1 MPRERDGLLVLH
13 GDPGNE
19 LSLELPGEDAQGL
32 LRRLC
37 AEGGAPAS
45 RRWELTRTLDARPLL
60 AAWREAGW
68 WAHAVPRTALL
79 REDGRRRLV
88 LHLETS
94 GDRAALTAAAPL
106 LLRLLRSRGRITEV
120 AVEAVTPAPEVPRRG
135 RQPRVDVFGWAGPAS
150 AAEAGE
156 EDVGRLLPEDLPWLL
171 PGERLDSSR
180 HGRLRLKRVLD
191 EGRRFLLRDEAGAF
205 HTLAAAELLRT
216 CRRG

>member
-1 MPRERDGLLVLH
+1 VPRARDGLLVLH
-13 GDPGNE
+13 GDPGAE
-19 LSLELPGEDAQGL
+19 LSLDLPGEDADGL
-32 LRRLC
+32 LRRLRN
-37 AEGGAPAS
+37 EGGTAAA

-68 WAHAVPRTALL
+68 WEHPVPRTALL
-79 REDGRRRLV
+79 REDGRRRMI

-94 GDRAALTAAAPL
+94 GDRAALAAAAPS

-120 AVEAVTPAPEVPRRG
+120 AVEAVTPAPEAPRRG
-135 RQPRVDVFGWAGPAS
+135 RQPRVDVFDWAGPSSS
-150 AAEAGE
+150 AAAE
-156 EDVGRLLPEDLPWLL
+156 EDDGSLLPEDLPWLL

-205 HTLAAAELLRT
+205 HTLAAAELLHT